1 VNRILSFKN
10 TCLIPPIGFVLY
22 FVLFLIAASL
32 YSGGH
37 VADVDFVGFS
47 WLHNYWCD
55 LSSTLA
61 INGQINEGRQYAI
74 VAMVI
79 ACLCLAL
86 FYYLFSMHFHLS
98 KFWKLVI
105 PAFGLPSSICA
116 ILIFTP
122 FHNSMLLLAL
132 VLGLFPV
139 IGITHHIFK
148 GDLIP
153 FKKSGR
159 LLLLLIAANIF
170 IYYTRIG
177 LISLPLLQKFTFLIA
192 LGYVGILCLKMRTDW
207 SDSLK
212 ENSK

>member
-1 VNRILSFKN
+1 M
-10 TCLIPPIGFVLY
+10 LY
-22 FVLFLIAASL
+22 FILFLIAASQ

-37 VADVDFVGFS
+37 LANVDFVGFS
-47 WLHNYWCD
+47 WLHNYCCD

-61 INGQINEGRQYAI
+61 INGQINEGRPYAI

-98 KFWKLVI
+98 KFWKRGI
-105 PAFGLPSSICA
+105 PTLGLLSSICA

-132 VLGLFPV
+132 VFGLLPIV
-139 IGITHHIFK
+139 GIARHIFK
-148 GDLIP
+148 GDLVP

-177 LISLPLLQKFTFLIA
+177 LIALPLLQKITFLMA
-192 LGYVGILCLKMRTDW
+192 LGYVGILCLKMRKDW
-207 SDSLK
+207 SGYLK
-212 ENSK
+212 KKLK